1 MVIIAARFKT
11 SRREAR
17 RILLT
22 VVLQMKMNRSLKK
35 ITSALVLFALFSS
48 FATAALAAGDKGSD
62 SPASH
67 ILNWQV
73 TGPLGGD
80 VRSLVVD
87 PRDPQR
93 LYFGTIDGQIY
104 TSTDGGQTWSR
115 LEAFNH
121 PGLLIDNLII
131 DPRDS
136 KIIYAA
142 AQRHKETG
150 GFWKTTDGGA
160 TWSEAAQLKGVDIHA
175 LTQSSKNPDLMLA
188 GTSKGV
194 WRSDDAGETW
204 KQLDTSATPGLIDVE
219 SLAVDP
225 RDTDVFYAG
234 TWYLPYK
241 STDGGQTWKITKTGI
256 IDDSD
261 IFAISIDSRDS
272 RHVIMSACSGIY
284 ETRNAGEA
292 WRKVNGIPSQS
303 RRTRAILQNPAKL
316 DTIYAGTTEGFWM
329 STNGG
334 GDWKVT
340 TPRQSFEV
348 NAIAAHPQN
357 PDTVYIGTN
366 NYGVMISHDGG
377 RNFTPSNGG
386 YSGRR
391 AYAILADREKPGRI
405 YATTINTATGG
416 GYFYVSNDDGET
428 WQLSARNM
436 PNRLIAYS
444 ILQDGKDG
452 NVIYLGTNYGLYR
465 STDRGASWA
474 PVTAPK
480 ARTPVR
486 GRTRRGVASHAATT
500 RSTSV
505 ASSRGTRRGAR
516 RGASGGGTVHT
527 TSPEAAHAEERVAPP
542 TPAAAA
548 AVRPTLNETVKR
560 AQAALNL
567 AGYDVGTPDGVAG
580 THTVTV
586 LRKFQAD
593 KGIPV
598 TGKFD
603 APTLVA
609 LGLAGGMQEA
619 GAVADAMQTAPVFLT
634 DTINA
639 LAYTGDE
646 QNGHAGMLAA
656 TNAGLFRSYDLDKGW
671 TRVPY
676 GQGLDSRTLCV
687 LAGAQDPQTIFVGTS
702 NSGVLVTHD
711 AGKTWE
717 QARGVPTDAPVNVIE
732 RDPKRPENMY
742 VGTTQT
748 LYVSH
753 DGGHAWLR
761 RGGGLPL
768 GSFTS
773 VLINPDNPDEVFVGN
788 AYERGGRVFTEA
800 EGGGVFR
807 STDAGMNWQ
816 RLDPPLPSRRVWAL
830 AFDPHDTGKIFV
842 GTHSAGVFVA
852 RRGSDAAAT
861 K

>member
-1 MVIIAARFKT
+1 
-11 SRREAR
+11 
-17 RILLT
+17 
-22 VVLQMKMNRSLKK
+22 MKMNRLLKK
-35 ITSALVLFALFSS
+35 IPSTLVLFALLLSLTS
-48 FATAALAAGDKGSD
+48 AGLAAGANDNPD
-62 SPASH
+62 SSASH
-67 ILNWQV
+67 LLNWEA

-87 PRDPQR
+87 PQDPER

-104 TSTDGGQTWSR
+104 TSGDGGQTWTR
-115 LEAFNH
+115 LEGFNR

-136 KIIYAA
+136 KTIFAA
-142 AQRHKETG
+142 AHRHKEAG
-150 GFWKTTDGGA
+150 GFFKTTDGGKN
-160 TWSEAAQLKGVDIHA
+160 WRESEQLKGADIHS

-194 WRSDDAGETW
+194 WRSSDAGETW
-204 KQLDTSATPGLIDVE
+204 EQLNTSATPGLIDVE

-225 RDTDVFYAG
+225 RNTDVFYAG

-241 STDGGQTWKITKTGI
+241 STDGGQTWGVTKNGI

-261 IFAISIDSRDS
+261 IFAISIDERDS
-272 RHVIMSACSGIY
+272 AHVIMSACSGIY
-284 ETRNAGEA
+284 ETRNAGTN

-303 RRTRAILQNPAKL
+303 RRTRSILQNPARPE
-316 DTIYAGTTEGFWM
+316 TIYAGTTEGFWM

-340 TPRQSFEV
+340 TNRQSFEV
-348 NAIAAHPQN
+348 NAIAVHPKN
-357 PDTVYIGTN
+357 PDTIYIGTN
-366 NYGVMISHDGG
+366 NYGVMVSHDGG
-377 RNFTPSNGG
+377 RNFAPSNGG

-416 GYFYVSNDDGET
+416 GYFYVSNDGGET

-444 ILQDGKDG
+444 ILQDRKDG
-452 NVIYLGTNYGLYR
+452 NTIYLGTNYGLYR
-465 STDRGASWA
+465 STDRGASWS

-480 ARTPVR
+480 PKPAVR
-486 GRTRRGVASHAATT
+486 GRSRRGRAARSESVGATSDSAGAATHAASRRVAGRSSASR
-500 RSTSV
+500 RSTPRT
-505 ASSRGTRRGAR
+505 A
-516 RGASGGGTVHT
+516 
-527 TSPEAAHAEERVAPP
+527 SPEAAHAEENVAVAHSPAVAVKP
-542 TPAAAA
+542 TA
-548 AVRPTLNETVKR
+548 NEPVKR

-580 THTVTV
+580 TRTVAV

-593 KGIPV
+593 KNVPV

-603 APTLVA
+603 AATLVA

-619 GAVADAMQTAPVFLT
+619 GAIADAMQNAPIFLT

-639 LAYTGDE
+639 LAYSGDE
-646 QNGHAGMLAA
+646 QNGNVGMLAA
-656 TNAGLFRSYDLDKGW
+656 TNAGLFRSYDLNKGW
-671 TRVPY
+671 ERVPY
-676 GQGLDSRTLCV
+676 GQSIDVRTLCV
-687 LAGAQDPQTIFVGTS
+687 SANTDDPQTIFVGTS

-717 QARGVPTDAPVNVIE
+717 QLRGVPAEAPVNVIE
-732 RDPKRPENMY
+732 RDPKRPANVY

-753 DGGHAWLR
+753 DGGQRWLR

-773 VLINPDNPDEVFVGN
+773 VLVNPENPDEVFVGN
-788 AYERGGRVFTEA
+788 AYERGGRVFSEA

-807 STDAGMNWQ
+807 TTDAGMTWQ

-830 AFDPHDTGKIFV
+830 AFDPRDTGKIFV
-842 GTHSAGVFVA
+842 GTHSAGVYVA
-852 RRGSDAAAT
+852 RRGADAAAT
-861 K
+861 SK